1 MVKVKVWGWGALFTR
16 PENKVERVSY
26 DVMTPSAARGVLEA
40 IFWKPEFQWQVREI
54 HVLKEV
60 RRHSILRNEVNT
72 LASAKAAQKWAKD
85 GGGFDAEDDRAQ
97 RNALILRDVAYV
109 IYADIVLRPHATDPL
124 AKYTEMFQRRVEK
137 GQAFH
142 QPYLGTR
149 EFTAFFGPPENSD
162 RPANV
167 VRQLGG
173 EYAEQ
178 RQELDLGPMLFD
190 LRFEEVRKGRVKY
203 RAHGEGGR
211 RWVQGNA
218 QPVFFDAKLRHGG
231 VLHVPAELYAPTGG
245 GGA

>member
-1 MVKVKVWGWGALFTR
+1 MLKVKVWSEFACFTR

-40 IFWKPEFQWQVREI
+40 IFWKPEFQWRVREI

-72 LASAKAAQKWAKD
+72 LASAKSAQKWAKD
-85 GGGFDAEDDRAQ
+85 GGGFDAEGDRAQ
-97 RNALILRDVAYV
+97 RHALILRDVAYV
-109 IYADIVLRPHATDPL
+109 ICADIVLWPHTTDPL
-124 AKYTEMFQRRVEK
+124 AKYTEMFRRRVEK

-149 EFTAFFGPPENSD
+149 EFTAFFGPPDEAD

-173 EYAEQ
+173 EHAEA
-178 RQELDLGPMLFD
+178 RGELDLGPMLFD
-190 LRFEEVRKGRVKY
+190 LRFEEAKKGRVSY
-203 RAHGEGGR
+203 RAHGPEGA

-218 QPVFFDAKLRHGG
+218 QPVFFGAQLRDRG
-231 VLHVPAELYAPTGG
+231 VLYVPDELYGG
-245 GGA
+245 DA